1 MKSSKILNRTKVL
14 LTKLRG
20 RLGLKNLRGNSFYK
34 GHRDIA
40 KKASIPLKKHL
51 KCLEILENA
60 SISLKK
66 LKK

>member
-1 MKSSKILNRTKVL
+1 

-20 RLGLKNLRGNSFYK
+20 GLGLKSLRSNSFYK

-40 KKASIPLKKHL
+40 LKASIPLKKHL
-51 KCLEILENA
+51 KCPAILENA